1 MYVITVNTT
10 WVSVSGRFY
19 SFCLSHT
26 PKVFFLGFFFHEK
39 CPIPTQVLKEVALLL
54 LYKSINYKKIR
65 LTTLRQSIPKLENI
79 ALPLD
84 SFCRYLIHK

>member
-1 MYVITVNTT
+1 MSLLLIPHESASQAGFTL
-10 WVSVSGRFY
+10 SVY
-19 SFCLSHT
+19 HT
-26 PKVFFLGFFFHEK
+26 PQRFFFHEK

>member
-1 MYVITVNTT
+1 MSLLLIPHESASQAGFTLFIT
-10 WVSVSGRFY
+10 
-19 SFCLSHT
+19 H
-26 PKVFFLGFFFHEK
+26 PKGFFLRGFFHEK

-65 LTTLRQSIPKLENI
+65 PTTLRQSIPNLENI

-84 SFCRYLIHK
+84 SFCRYLILK

>member
-1 MYVITVNTT
+1 MSLLLIPHESASQAGFTLSVYITPQ
-10 WVSVSGRFY
+10 R
-19 SFCLSHT
+19 
-26 PKVFFLGFFFHEK
+26 FFLRVFFHEK